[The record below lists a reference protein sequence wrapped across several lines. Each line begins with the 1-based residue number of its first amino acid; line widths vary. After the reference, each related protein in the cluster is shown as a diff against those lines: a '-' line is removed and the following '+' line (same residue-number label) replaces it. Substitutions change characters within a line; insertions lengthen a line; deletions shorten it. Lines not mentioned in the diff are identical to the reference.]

1 VPLPSDKV
9 IREILGKKGETW
21 LHMLDPRVKIIWF
34 GLMFA
39 TGFIILDNVA
49 ALFLL
54 FLYILILGR
63 LAGVTQKQMTMIKI
77 VLPLFVIVVFFNIFL
92 LPIVRGLE
100 QKVIVEF
107 PFKYPWYYLSPHR
120 FSPSPVVITRESLY
134 MGVTRGMVLLTF
146 SAVASLFI
154 LLIEVTE
161 MIEGMM
167 LLRVPY
173 KLAFTC
179 GLAVNYIPV
188 LFNDLSTIAE
198 AQKARGHR
206 LDKGGTLSR
215 LRASVSL
222 LLPAINCAYI
232 RAGNIA
238 DSMNARAFGARAE
251 RTTLVERR
259 FKNGD
264 WYFLIANTGI
274 LCAGIL
280 VNLFG
285 GMGIFIRF

>member
-1 VPLPSDKV
+1 MPLPSDKV

>member
-1 VPLPSDKV
+1 MPLPSDKV
-9 IREILGKKGETW
+9 IREILGKKGESW
-21 LHMLDPRVKIIWF
+21 LHLLDPRVKIAWF
-34 GLMFA
+34 GLMFV
-39 TGFIILDNVA
+39 TGFIILDNVV

-54 FLYILILGR
+54 FFYVFFLGA
-63 LAGVTQKQMTMIKI
+63 LAGVTKKQLTMLKI
-77 VLPLFVIVVFFNIFL
+77 VLPLFLMIVFFNVFL
-92 LPIVRGLE
+92 LPIVKSLD
-100 QKVIVEF
+100 QKILVQF
-107 PFKYPWYYLSPHR
+107 PFKYPWYYLSPQR

-134 MGVTRGMVLLTF
+134 MGITRGMVLLTF
-146 SAVASLFI
+146 SGVASLFI

-167 LLRVPY
+167 LMKVPY

-188 LFNDLSTIAE
+188 LFNDLTTIAE

-215 LRASVSL
+215 LKASVSL
-222 LLPAINCAYI
+222 MLPAINCAYI
-232 RAGNIA
+232 RAGNMA
-238 DSMNARAFGARAE
+238 DSMNARAFGAKAE

-259 FKNGD
+259 FKDGD
-264 WYFLIANTGI
+264 WYFLFISIGVLI
-274 LCAGIL
+274 AGIL